1 MMTSLLWPDQVSHTN
16 GRMDDDRILAPTL
29 HTQKALFSIPHSTKM
44 PAVNTVVAREALST
58 IAKRSNWA
66 GREAGVVVV
75 FCIVFIVAVGLVG
88 LFISKRIS
96 ARKANKASH

>member
-1 MMTSLLWPDQVSHTN
+1 
-16 GRMDDDRILAPTL
+16 
-29 HTQKALFSIPHSTKM
+29 M